1 MELSPLQFALWLACC
16 SRVNPYR
23 RLFYLE
29 AEREKERRKRHR
41 VMVVWGG
48 NHRLLPF
55 HSGADS
61 SPEPLGRGFE
71 ALGEPVRPRR
81 AARKARRAM
90 AASLMRERRR
100 VSKLIHF
107 RSFVQNLYIQL
118 V

>member
-1 MELSPLQFALWLACC
+1 MELSAFQFALGLACC

-23 RLFYLE
+23 PLSYLE
-29 AEREKERRKRHR
+29 AERERGRRKRHR

-100 VSKLIHF
+100 VSKARPF
-107 RSFVQNLYIQL
+107 
-118 V
+118 